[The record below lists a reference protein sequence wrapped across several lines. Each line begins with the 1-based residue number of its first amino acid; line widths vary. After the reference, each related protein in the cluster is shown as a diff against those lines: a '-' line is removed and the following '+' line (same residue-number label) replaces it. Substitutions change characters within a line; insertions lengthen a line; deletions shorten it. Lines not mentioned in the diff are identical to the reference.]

1 MSDTLDVVTVDEV
14 EAELGVDPD
23 SQPLLPSYITSVSR
37 MLDKACGPV
46 VQRTITG
53 EAHDG
58 GGWSVSLDQF
68 PVASV
73 TSVTEYVH
81 TTAYALTG
89 ETAATAPANGYLVE
103 LETGVLLR
111 RRVKVDWPWAA
122 GRGNVVVTYVA
133 GRYATTL
140 TVDDRFKRA
149 AYITLANLW
158 RREQGMGTVMFGADG
173 VPVVGATYALPN
185 AAKAFI
191 QDDLRPSGLAS

>member
-14 EAELGVDPD
+14 EAELGIDPD

-37 MLDKACGPV
+37 MLDKACGPI

-58 GGWSVSLDQF
+58 GDWHVSLNLF

-73 TSVTEYVH
+73 TTVTEYAH
-81 TTAYALTG
+81 TVASVLTG
-89 ETAATAPANGYLVE
+89 ETAATAPANGYLAD
-103 LETGVLLR
+103 LDSGVLLR
-111 RRVKVDWPWAA
+111 RRAKVDWPWVS

-133 GRYATTL
+133 GRYTSTL

-158 RREQGMGTVMFGADG
+158 RREQGMGTVTFGADG
-173 VPVVGATYALPN
+173 MPMVGATYALPN

-191 QDDLRPSGLAS
+191 QDDLRPSGLAD